1 MGISLR
7 SLILHQINYTMSSAR
22 APTAALAMAL
32 ASLGGVVMESYD
44 VVMFSC
50 AGVVAACLYML
61 FNPNKGDEAV
71 AKFHQQ
77 DAYVQAND
85 CEAARPA
92 MDRRQMLQNAAAF
105 AATAA
110 APMVASAEVDYDGVK
125 YLGGGEKVDIN
136 NANIRAYAK
145 IPQMYPNIGGLIVS
159 NGPYK
164 SVADLYKIPGMTEQ
178 MKGVLKKNEG
188 RFIVLEP
195 NPTYVID
202 KFNNGLYRRAL

>member
-1 MGISLR
+1 MGQSPLR
-7 SLILHQINYTMSSAR
+7 NTQIPYTMSSAR

-32 ASLGGVVMESYD
+32 TSLGGVLMNSYD

-61 FNPNKGDEAV
+61 LNQEQDDAV
-71 AKFHQQ
+71 AKFNHQEG
-77 DAYVQAND
+77 YVQAND
-85 CEAARPA
+85 CEAPTRPAA

-145 IPQMYPNIGGLIVS
+145 IPGMYPNIGGLIVS

-164 SVADLYKIPGMTEQ
+164 SVGDLYKIPGMTEQ
-178 MKGVLKKNEG
+178 MKETLKKNESK
-188 RFIVLEP
+188 FIVLEP

-202 KFNNGLYRRAL
+202 KINNGLYR